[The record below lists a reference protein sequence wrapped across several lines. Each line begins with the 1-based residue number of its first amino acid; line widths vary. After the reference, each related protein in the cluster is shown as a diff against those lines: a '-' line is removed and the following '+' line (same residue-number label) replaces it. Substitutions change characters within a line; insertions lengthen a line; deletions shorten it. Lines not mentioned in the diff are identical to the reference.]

1 VSSNS
6 KHAHAKSQC
15 PHERAPPEYDIP
27 NSSSL
32 LSPFSIN
39 CQKGGVSLTTR
50 WRIHAVI
57 MGAEGVEEREEL
69 PKVLLELL
77 LSLTYILN
85 AFICRQIVKL
95 TRQSPHIIL
104 KTLLHVVQ
112 SGHNWISNSVLDV
125 TAKLRKLRI
134 QRIQVI
140 IKASL
145 HPI

>member
-1 VSSNS
+1 
-6 KHAHAKSQC
+6 
-15 PHERAPPEYDIP
+15 
-27 NSSSL
+27 
-32 LSPFSIN
+32 
-39 CQKGGVSLTTR
+39 
-50 WRIHAVI
+50 